1 MCVCVEGGLDGWNSE
16 RRRARENL
24 QVQKL
29 EVPKKNSNNQNSKRP
44 VLKGREM
51 KPLFGALPLKMN
63 SQKEV
68 QEEKQPIEGQDQY
81 LPLHTL
87 TAF

>member
-1 MCVCVEGGLDGWNSE
+1 
-16 RRRARENL
+16 
-24 QVQKL
+24 
-29 EVPKKNSNNQNSKRP
+29 
-44 VLKGREM
+44 M

-81 LPLHTL
+81 LPLHIL